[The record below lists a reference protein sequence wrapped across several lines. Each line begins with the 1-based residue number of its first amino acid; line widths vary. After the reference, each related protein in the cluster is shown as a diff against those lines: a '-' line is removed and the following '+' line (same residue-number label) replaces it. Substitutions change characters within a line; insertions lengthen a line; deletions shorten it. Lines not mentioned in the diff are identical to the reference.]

1 MAAASGGAT
10 ALAPPA
16 AASCLGA
23 CLGGDRDAWIRRSLL
38 SLAAPPDPHAA
49 KRRDAGKFVLVKK
62 AWGDWRSDS
71 ARPGVAA

>member
-16 AASCLGA
+16 AAASRCLGA
-23 CLGGDRDAWIRRSLL
+23 CLGGDAWIRRSLL

-62 AWGDWRSDS
+62 AWGTG
-71 ARPGVAA
+71 ARPGVRVAA